1 MKHALL
7 AKCAQL
13 IAPILKGQ
21 GSLSQTLE
29 PMLSNL
35 DNQER
40 GRAHQLVLGTFRQG
54 PRLERI
60 AQQLLQKPLK
70 DKDKD
75 VYALILLG
83 LYQLDFMRTADHAA
97 INATVDAT
105 LSLKKSWAKALV
117 NGVLRNYQRDQ
128 QAIFE
133 KLDNDICFHSAFPG
147 WLAKRVKKFW
157 PEQKDQVYQAS
168 NSQPAVTLR
177 INPQQGTIEE
187 YAARLTEA
195 GIEFQ
200 RPDATGFITLNQAVD
215 ITQLPG
221 FADGAFSVQD
231 SAAQFASQLMELAP
245 GQRVLDACCAP
256 GGKTCAML
264 ESEPALASMLAV
276 DLEADRLKR
285 VEQNLARLGLS
296 AELLAADVSNTD
308 QWWDGQAL
316 DRILL
321 DAPCSATGV
330 VRRHPDI
337 KYLRRPEDINA
348 LADTQF
354 HLLTALWPLLKPG
367 GILVYATCSILPTE
381 NEEVIDRFLK
391 HTPDAAT
398 SPLSLPLGFA
408 QQHGWQFLPEQH
420 TPSTS
425 GHDGFYYAKLIKA
438 AN

>member
-1 MKHALL
+1 MKHSLL

-35 DNQER
+35 DPSER
-40 GRAHQLVLGTFRQG
+40 GLAHQLVLGTFRQG
-54 PRLERI
+54 PRLDRI
-60 AQQLLQKPLK
+60 AQQLMQKPLK
-70 DKDKD
+70 EKDQD

-97 INATVDAT
+97 INNTVDST
-105 LSLKKSWAKALV
+105 QSLKKPWAKGLV

-157 PEQKDQVYQAS
+157 PEQKEAVYQAS

-177 INPQQGTIEE
+177 VNPLKISKAE
-187 YAARLTEA
+187 YAAQLTEA
-195 GIEFQ
+195 SIAFQ
-200 RPDATGFITLNQAVD
+200 QSEKTGFITLNQAID

-221 FADGAFSVQD
+221 FSEGMISVQD
-231 SAAQFASQLMELAP
+231 SAAQFASQLTDLAP

-264 ESEPALASMLAV
+264 EAQPDLEKLVAI
-276 DLEADRLKR
+276 DLEANRLKR
-285 VEQNLARLGLS
+285 VEQNLQRLNLT
-296 AELLAADVSNTD
+296 AELVAGDVSHTD
-308 QWWDGQAL
+308 AWWDGQPF

-348 LADTQF
+348 LADTQLQ
-354 HLLTALWPLLKPG
+354 LLSALWPLLKTG
-367 GILVYATCSILPTE
+367 GTLLYATCSILPTE
-381 NEEVIDRFLK
+381 NEQVIDRFLK
-391 HTPDAAT
+391 QHHDVQVTP
-398 SPLSLPLGFA
+398 LNLPLGFA
-408 QQHGWQFLPEQH
+408 QEHGWQFLPEAH
-420 TPSTS
+420 TETTP
-425 GHDGFYYAKLIKA
+425 GHDGFYYAKLIKT
-438 AN
+438 

>member
-7 AKCAQL
+7 AKCALL

-35 DNQER
+35 DPSER
-40 GRAHQLVLGTFRQG
+40 GLAHQLILGTFRQG

-60 AQQLLQKPLK
+60 AQQLLDKPLK
-70 DKDKD
+70 EKDKD

-97 INATVDAT
+97 INNTVDAT

-128 QAIFE
+128 AKIFE
-133 KLDNDICFHSAFPG
+133 TLDNDICFHSAFPG

-157 PEQKDQVYQAS
+157 PEQKEAVYQAS

-177 INPQQGTIEE
+177 VNPLKSSIEE
-187 YAARLTEA
+187 YADQLTQT

-200 RPDATGFITLNQAVD
+200 RSDQTGFITLNQAVD

-221 FADGAFSVQD
+221 FDDGTFSVQD
-231 SAAQFASQLMELAP
+231 SAAQFASQLIELESN
-245 GQRVLDACCAP
+245 QRVLDACCAP

-264 ESEPALASMLAV
+264 EAEPELASMVAI

-285 VEQNLARLGLS
+285 VEQNLSRLNLS
-296 AELLAADVSNTD
+296 AELIAGDVSQTES
-308 QWWDGQAL
+308 WWDGQPF

-348 LADTQF
+348 LADTQLQ
-354 HLLTALWPLLKPG
+354 LLLALWPLLKKG
-367 GILVYATCSILPTE
+367 GTLLYATCSILPTE
-381 NEEVIDRFLK
+381 NEQVIDRFLK
-391 HTPDAAT
+391 QSNDAT
-398 SPLSLPLGFA
+398 SVPLQLPIGFA
-408 QQHGWQFLPEQH
+408 QEHGWQFLPEQH
-420 TPSTS
+420 SETTA
-425 GHDGFYYAKLIKA
+425 GHDGFYYAKLVKD
-438 AN
+438 

>member
-35 DNQER
+35 DPSER
-40 GRAHQLVLGTFRQG
+40 GLAHQLVLGTFRQG

-70 DKDKD
+70 EKDQD
-75 VYALILLG
+75 VYALMLLG

-97 INATVDAT
+97 INNTVDAT
-105 LSLKKSWAKALV
+105 QSLKKPWAKALV

-157 PEQKDQVYQAS
+157 PEQKDAVYHAS

-177 INPQQGTIEE
+177 VNSSKTNTDA
-187 YAARLTEA
+187 YAEQLSSE

-200 RPDATGFITLNQAVD
+200 RSPKTGFITLNQAID

-221 FADGAFSVQD
+221 FAEGLISVQD
-231 SAAQFASQLMELAP
+231 SAAQFASQLMDLAP
-245 GQRVLDACCAP
+245 NQRVLDACCAP

-264 ESEPALASMLAV
+264 ESQPNLSQMVAI

-285 VEQNLARLGLS
+285 VEQNLSRLNLS
-296 AELLAADVSNTD
+296 ADLIAGDVSNTD
-308 QWWDGQAL
+308 AWWDGQSF

-354 HLLTALWPLLKPG
+354 QLLNALWPLLNSG
-367 GILVYATCSILPTE
+367 GVLLYATCSILPTE
-381 NEEVIDRFLK
+381 NKHVIDRFLK
-391 HTPDAAT
+391 QHQDVKIV
-398 SPLSLPLGFA
+398 PLDLPLGFA

-420 TPSTS
+420 TDTTP

-438 AN
+438 